1 MEIKEAYVETE
12 HDGTLWV
19 RCPYCHHK
27 LFPVEENTKIHNL
40 TYKCKGSNC
49 KEMMRIHI
57 D

>member
-40 TYKCKGSNC
+40 TYKCKGSKC
-49 KEMMRIHI
+49 KELMRIHI